1 MSRCRDAITSAYF
14 AKQVTLGAGGWGGG
28 SGEENSFVACC
39 ELCRIISF
47 ISVMTHIGGGGEF
60 LVYLTHNVAIAVLQ
74 MLHVSC
80 PVRVSR

>member
-1 MSRCRDAITSAYF
+1 MQLPAYL
-14 AKQVTLGAGGWGGG
+14 AKQVTVRMGCY
-28 SGEENSFVACC
+28 EENSFVACC

-60 LVYLTHNVAIAVLQ
+60 LVYLTHNVAIAMLQ